1 MWGSAEVRPE
11 AHTIRRN
18 SMIRIGINGFGRI
31 GRYLLRV
38 MHLFPQCEVVVING
52 HRATNE
58 EMAYLLKYDSVHGR
72 FPGKVQATENGL
84 KIDDHEIAITRC
96 GKGEWKWADYGV
108 DIVVE
113 TSGTLM
119 LILIMMKTL
128 ILMVQGVNCFFVCS
142 RNFLKN

>member
-1 MWGSAEVRPE
+1 
-11 AHTIRRN
+11 
-18 SMIRIGINGFGRI
+18 MIRIGINGFGRI

-113 TSGTLM
+113 TSGTL
-119 LILIMMKTL
+119 KTREGL
-128 ILMVQGVNCFFVCS
+128 ALHMACGAKKVIIS
-142 RNFLKN
+142 AP